1 MQVVEKACVAGGGC
15 IKGGKS
21 LSRRLKALEAA
32 LNMHLESARS
42 RPELCEPL
50 SLCELFDMREACL
63 REFRFHDIYQYGALL
78 MCKEWML
85 LSIAMRSSSWTRT

>member
-15 IKGGKS
+15 KS

-32 LNMHLESARS
+32 LKMYLERAQS

-63 REFRFHDIYQYGALL
+63 REFRFHDIYQCVPCLCTSNAWLS
-78 MCKEWML
+78 
-85 LSIAMRSSSWTRT
+85 SIAIWNASRAQT